1 LRTVGIG
8 LGALMLGGRHLSP
21 SVAQAAGN
29 RTAWP
34 SPVPA
39 VVSNFDLEVALEA
52 VETQVQVLP
61 GNPTRVWS
69 YRGRVLKGDPASL
82 QALPGSYL
90 GPVIRAQTGQ
100 TLRVTFTNRLTQES
114 IIHWHGLI
122 VPAEMDG
129 HPRTAVASG
138 RSYTYEFPIVNRA
151 GTYWFHPHPH
161 GHTGQQ
167 VYQGLAGLLLVS
179 DAEEEAAGLP
189 TGGFDIP
196 VVIQDRTFDAN
207 NQLVYLP
214 NGMMDRL
221 MGFLGERILVNGQ
234 PDYTL
239 AVASQAY
246 RLRLLNGSNGRIY
259 KLGWDDGT
267 PLVVIGTDG
276 GLLRQAVQRDYVMLS
291 PGERVDLWADFSG
304 RPVGSELILKNLAFA
319 GFESTHMMGSRPVLP
334 EGSDYDIL
342 RVRVERQGSGPSQLP
357 ARLSS
362 FDDLRLEEAVNSHTP
377 RTFTIAMQHMAWT
390 INGRQFEIN
399 GVAPDEVVKAGTL
412 EVWEFVN
419 QPGRMGMMG
428 DMDHGGDTGGGGE
441 GAADHTGNA
450 DGAGHGGGAGTS
462 DHGQG
467 AVGSAGHGG
476 GMAAMME
483 EMAHPMHIHGV
494 QFQVL
499 DRQVRPDMRAGW
511 ETVSAGLVDE
521 GWKDTVLMM
530 PGERVKLLVKF
541 AEHTG
546 LYLYHCHNLEHEDG
560 GLMRN
565 YEVAV

>member
-1 LRTVGIG
+1 MSHLTRYSRRGFLRRAGIG

-29 RTAWP
+29 HTAWP

-61 GNPTRVWS
+61 GSPTRVWS
-69 YRGRVLKGDPASL
+69 YRGRVLKGDPANL
-82 QALPGSYL
+82 QTLPGSYL

-100 TLRVTFTNRLTQES
+100 TLRVTFTNRLIQES

-167 VYQGLAGLLLVS
+167 VYNGLAGLVLVS
-179 DAEEEAAGLP
+179 DQEEAAAGLP
-189 TGGFDIP
+189 TGEYDIP
-196 VVIQDRTFDAN
+196 LVIQDRTFDTD

-214 NGMMDRL
+214 NGMMDQL
-221 MGFLGERILVNGQ
+221 MGFLGERILINGQ

-246 RLRLLNGSNGRIY
+246 RLRLLNGSTARIY
-259 KLGWDDGT
+259 KLGWEDGT

-276 GLLRQAVQRDYVMLS
+276 GLLRQPVQRDYVMLS
-291 PGERVDLWADFSG
+291 PGERIDLWVDFSG

-319 GFESTHMMGSRPVLP
+319 GFESTHMMGGNPVLP
-334 EGSDYDIL
+334 EGAEYSVL
-342 RVRVERQGSGPSQLP
+342 RVVVERQGNDQSRLP
-357 ARLSS
+357 MRLST
-362 FDDLRLEEAVNSHTP
+362 FDNLRLEDAANSQAP
-377 RTFTIAMQHMAWT
+377 RTFTVAMQHMAWT
-390 INGRQFEIN
+390 INGRRFEIN
-399 GVAPDEVVKAGTL
+399 GVAADEVVKAGAL

-428 DMDHGGDTGGGGE
+428 SMDHGGD
-441 GAADHTGNA
+441 A
-450 DGAGHGGGAGTS
+450 GGAS
-462 DHGQG
+462 R
-467 AVGSAGHGG
+467 G
-476 GMAAMME
+476 GMAGMME

-565 YEVAV
+565 YEVAA

>member
-1 LRTVGIG
+1 MSHITRYSRRDFLCRSGIG
-8 LGALMLGGRHLSP
+8 LGALMLGGGHLSSP
-21 SVAQAAGN
+21 VAQAAGH
-29 RTAWP
+29 RAVWP
-34 SPVPA
+34 SPARA
-39 VVSNFDLEVALEA
+39 VASDSDLEIALEA

-61 GNPTRVWS
+61 GSPTRVWS
-69 YRGRVLKGDPASL
+69 YRGRVVKGDPASL
-82 QALPGSYL
+82 QTLPGSYL
-90 GPVIRAQTGQ
+90 GPLIRAKTGQ
-100 TLRVTFTNRLTQES
+100 MLRVTFTNRLTQES

-138 RSYTYEFPIVNRA
+138 RSYTYEFQITNRA

-167 VYQGLAGLLLVS
+167 VYNGLAGLLLVS
-179 DAEEEAAGLP
+179 DDEEAAAGLP
-189 TGGFDIP
+189 TGEYDIP
-196 VVIQDRTFDAN
+196 LVIQDRTFDTD

-221 MGFLGERILVNGQ
+221 MGFLGDRILVNGQ

-239 AVASQAY
+239 AVANQAY

-259 KLGWDDGT
+259 KLGWEDGT

-276 GLLRQAVQRDYVMLS
+276 GLLRQPVQRDYVMLS
-291 PGERVDLWADFSG
+291 PAERLDLWVDFSG

-319 GFESTHMMGSRPVLP
+319 GFESTHMMGGNPVLP
-334 EGSDYDIL
+334 EGSEYSVL
-342 RVRVERQGSGPSQLP
+342 RVRVERQGSGRSQLP
-357 ARLSS
+357 TRLST
-362 FDDLRLEEAVNSHTP
+362 FDDLRLEDAANPQSP
-377 RTFTIAMQHMAWT
+377 RTFTVALQHMAWT
-390 INGRQFEIN
+390 INGRRFEIN

-428 DMDHGGDTGGGGE
+428 SMDHGGDAGGVGHGGHT
-441 GAADHTGNA
+441 GAADHGDDAGRTGQT
-450 DGAGHGGGAGTS
+450 D
-462 DHGQG
+462 
-467 AVGSAGHGG
+467 
-476 GMAAMME
+476 GMAAVME

-494 QFQVL
+494 QFRVL
-499 DRQVRPDMRAGW
+499 ERRVRPDMRAGW

-565 YEVAV
+565 FEVVP